1 MNWFNITGLVA
12 AFFTTTSFLPQ
23 AVKTIRS
30 KDTSAISMY
39 MYIMFTFGTL
49 MWLIYG
55 IEIHNIPVSVAN
67 GITLIL
73 ATVILF
79 FKVNQTFNKKKME

>member
-23 AVKTIRS
+23 AIKTIKSR
-30 KDTSAISMY
+30 DTSAISLS
-39 MYIMFTFGTL
+39 MYIMFAFGTL

-55 IEIHNIPVSVAN
+55 IEIHNIPVTIAN
-67 GITLIL
+67 GITLIF
-73 ATVILF
+73 TTIILF
-79 FKVNQTFNKKKME
+79 FKVNQVFKAKK